1 MRQHKRLLQ
10 AFLSDQ
16 AKDYRKQNGLSQEAM
31 SELLHIAARSYCE
44 LEHNRSCFSG
54 VTLMVFLSMMD
65 EERLLEFHR
74 DLCVLIKRGDES
86 YEGL

>member
-1 MRQHKRLLQ
+1 MRQRKRLLQ

-16 AKDYRKQNGLSQEAM
+16 AKDYRKENGLSQEAM
-31 SELLHIAARSYCE
+31 SELLHIAARSYSE

>member
-1 MRQHKRLLQ
+1 MRQRKRLLQ

-16 AKDYRKQNGLSQEAM
+16 AKDYRKENGLSQEAM
-31 SELLHIAARSYCE
+31 SELLHIAARSYCD

-54 VTLMVFLSMMD
+54 ITLMVFLSMMD

>member
-1 MRQHKRLLQ
+1 MRQHKLLLQ

-16 AKDYRKQNGLSQEAM
+16 AKDYRKENGLSQEAM
-31 SELLHIAARSYCE
+31 SELLHIAARSYCD

-54 VTLMVFLSMMD
+54 ITLMVFLSMMN

>member
-1 MRQHKRLLQ
+1 MRQRKRLLQ

-16 AKDYRKQNGLSQEAM
+16 AKDYRKENGLSQEAM
-31 SELLHIAARSYCE
+31 SELLHIAARSYCD

-54 VTLMVFLSMMD
+54 ITLMIFLSMMN

>member
-1 MRQHKRLLQ
+1 MRQRKRLLQ

-16 AKDYRKQNGLSQEAM
+16 AKNYRKENGLSQEAM
-31 SELLHIAARSYCE
+31 SELLHIAARSYCD
-44 LEHNRSCFSG
+44 LEHNRACFSG
-54 VTLMVFLSMMD
+54 ITLMAFLSMMD

>member
-1 MRQHKRLLQ
+1 MRQRKRLLQ

-16 AKDYRKQNGLSQEAM
+16 AKDYRKENGLSQEAM
-31 SELLHIAARSYCE
+31 SELLHIAARSYCD

-54 VTLMVFLSMMD
+54 ITLMVFLSMMD
-65 EERLLEFHR
+65 EERLLEFHK
-74 DLCVLIKRGDES
+74 DLCVLLKRGDES

>member
-1 MRQHKRLLQ
+1 MRQRKRLLQ
-10 AFLSDQ
+10 AFLSDR
-16 AKDYRKQNGLSQEAM
+16 AKDYRKENGL
-31 SELLHIAARSYCE
+31 SELLHIAARSYSD
-44 LEHNRSCFSG
+44 LEHKRSCFSG

-65 EERLLEFHR
+65 EKRLLEFHR

>member
-1 MRQHKRLLQ
+1 MRQRKRLLQ

-16 AKDYRKQNGLSQEAM
+16 AKNYRKENGLSQEAM
-31 SELLHIAARSYCE
+31 SELLHIAARSYCD

-54 VTLMVFLSMMD
+54 ITLMVFLSMMD